1 MGQQNTK
8 GSVQGADPQMTILSL
23 LVFDLGS
30 VLLKAD
36 GSTLVVA
43 IDTDVR
49 ADGRFEMP
57 GALA

>member
-1 MGQQNTK
+1 
-8 GSVQGADPQMTILSL
+8 MTILSV

-30 VLLKAD
+30 VLAKAD

-49 ADGRFEMP
+49 ADGRFEIP